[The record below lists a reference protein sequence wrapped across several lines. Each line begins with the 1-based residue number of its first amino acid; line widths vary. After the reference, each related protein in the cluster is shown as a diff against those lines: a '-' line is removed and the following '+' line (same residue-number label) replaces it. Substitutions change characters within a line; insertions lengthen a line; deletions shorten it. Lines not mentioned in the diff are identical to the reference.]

1 MLTELKELF
10 GVWIAGGTAAIHVI
24 AARIM
29 PQRRIALV
37 ETEAGRFTVHMVSA
51 RKGPA
56 LRPFTFELVQD
67 RPPPALT
74 ADWQAALRGSCI
86 DIIIRPDH
94 VLFRAIDFP
103 QQAAEFLEGM
113 VRAQPE

>member
-1 MLTELKELF
+1 MLAELKELF
-10 GVWIAGGTAAIHVI
+10 GVWIAAVTAAIRVI

-37 ETEAGRFTVHMVSA
+37 ETEGGRFTVNMVSA

-56 LRPFTFELVQD
+56 LGPFPFELVQA
-67 RPPPALT
+67 RPHPALT

-86 DIIIRPDH
+86 DVIIRPDH
-94 VLFRAIDFP
+94 VLFRAIDF
-103 QQAAEFLEGM
+103 
-113 VRAQPE
+113 